1 MDAQISTLQQNFH
14 LVKENQ
20 EEITGIF
27 ERLSVRI
34 SRLKTYYQEF
44 MSRNSDKS
52 MLIFGLDS
60 FHFQHKLINFEFDN
74 MRQFFR
80 LVNNRMYGDYYKL
93 LKIMREFITT
103 HINDNTIKKSLPVD
117 TYTPYKDLQP
127 YREYPL
133 TDLFDIHK
141 QIITLLSTLNG
152 YIVSRDHDLNNYQN
166 KSNIGLNIDNF
177 VTTFRHDNRYIL
189 DQTKLYMNYVEVF
202 HNLHTQY
209 LERFKAKINMMYTQI
224 NSDVS
229 FESDGRPSPGT
240 SGPSGPTYP
249 SPKRPDGPAQSAHS
263 STSSQHKNEPK
274 SKPPTLLSPPQVSNI
289 TSELELNTTSSP
301 NLSISSNHSSTSLQF
316 PSRVDDNTKHTL
328 VLSKET
334 SSPTRHL
341 SPPTISL
348 SSPSPTSSAEPVNN
362 SQNSSDS
369 VESESPKSESLEKSE
384 SVEKSES
391 LENSGS
397 DSN

>member
-1 MDAQISTLQQNFH
+1 
-14 LVKENQ
+14 
-20 EEITGIF
+20 
-27 ERLSVRI
+27 
-34 SRLKTYYQEF
+34 
-44 MSRNSDKS
+44 
-52 MLIFGLDS
+52 
-60 FHFQHKLINFEFDN
+60 
-74 MRQFFR
+74 
-80 LVNNRMYGDYYKL
+80 
-93 LKIMREFITT
+93 
-103 HINDNTIKKSLPVD
+103 
-117 TYTPYKDLQP
+117 
-127 YREYPL
+127 
-133 TDLFDIHK
+133 
-141 QIITLLSTLNG
+141 
-152 YIVSRDHDLNNYQN
+152 
-166 KSNIGLNIDNF
+166 
-177 VTTFRHDNRYIL
+177 
-189 DQTKLYMNYVEVF
+189 MNYVEVF

-249 SPKRPDGPAQSAHS
+249 SPKRPAGPAQSAHS
-263 STSSQHKNEPK
+263 STPSQHKNEPK

-348 SSPSPTSSAEPVNN
+348 SSPSPSSAESINN
-362 SQNSSDS
+362 SQGVSES
-369 VESESPKSESLEKSE
+369 VESESPKSTPQGGESE

-391 LENSGS
+391 IEKSESVENSGS

>member
-27 ERLSVRI
+27 ERLSVCI

-93 LKIMREFITT
+93 LKIMREFIST
-103 HINDNTIKKSLPVD
+103 HINDPTISQSLPVD

-141 QIITLLSTLNG
+141 QIITLLTTLNG
-152 YIVSRDHDLNNYQN
+152 YIVTRDHDLNNYQN

-189 DQTKLYMNYVEVF
+189 DQTKS
-202 HNLHTQY
+202 LHG
-209 LERFKAKINMMYTQI
+209 LCGII
-224 NSDVS
+224 
-229 FESDGRPSPGT
+229 P
-240 SGPSGPTYP
+240 
-249 SPKRPDGPAQSAHS
+249 HS
-263 STSSQHKNEPK
+263 SY
-274 SKPPTLLSPPQVSNI
+274 
-289 TSELELNTTSSP
+289 
-301 NLSISSNHSSTSLQF
+301 
-316 PSRVDDNTKHTL
+316 
-328 VLSKET
+328 
-334 SSPTRHL
+334 
-341 SPPTISL
+341 
-348 SSPSPTSSAEPVNN
+348 
-362 SQNSSDS
+362 S
-369 VESESPKSESLEKSE
+369 VF
-384 SVEKSES
+384 
-391 LENSGS
+391 GTF
-397 DSN
+397 